1 MFKLKFVAVCM
12 FAVLVSTAWGQS
24 LMPKTEVTVGYTYG
38 SLDQD
43 VGFGSTGRLNANGW
57 NTGATVFLS
66 RWLGVEG
73 NVTGLTHSEDMLVSN
88 GFTTVVGSASEKHYA
103 FLFGPRISI
112 GHGPLSPFVHGL
124 VGLDRESL
132 SVSGTAAGITF
143 SESASDTAFAT
154 ALGGGVDF
162 GLTRRLGLVTGADY
176 LLTRHGVPN
185 TIASLLGT
193 SGGATQNNFRVS
205 AGLSIRLGS
214 GFGGG
219 RRR

>member
-1 MFKLKFVAVCM
+1 MFKLKSVAICM

-38 SLDQD
+38 SLDQG
-43 VGFGSTGRLNANGW
+43 VGFGIRERIQIGADGQIFRGRNGI
-57 NTGATVFLS
+57 AL
-66 RWLGVEG
+66 
-73 NVTGLTHSEDMLVSN
+73 HSEDMLVSN
-88 GFTTVVGSASEKHYA
+88 GFTTVTGSASEKHYA

-112 GHGPLSPFVHGL
+112 GHGPVSPFVHGL

-154 ALGGGVDF
+154 ALGGGVDL

-176 LLTRHGVPN
+176 VLTRHGVPN

-214 GFGGG
+214 GFAGG